1 MNPPRTR
8 FTARPRAGVLVL
20 CVAALP
26 ALTGVVLQVASRSPL
41 TPDVLFL
48 VVDVMVALVYGS
60 VAAVI
65 LSRRSHPVA
74 WLIGFAAVGAGI
86 AALGGGWASY
96 AIAAELPAETIGMAV
111 FGSAWVP
118 GTLSLFLVVP
128 WLVRETRLSRVE
140 GAGLIVSILVT
151 TVMTVQRL
159 VFPMSDNRLTI
170 LAVVVMGLITAL
182 SVLVRRRSGP
192 AAQHPGL
199 GLLALGTAVMAL
211 SFLPLVLVEYTSA
224 SVLLLVPASHLACQA
239 IFPAALLVTMLR
251 NRLWG
256 IDITVSR
263 AVLAGLLTLG
273 MALVYATLVWAASWV
288 VGSSG
293 IAQIIAAVGV
303 VLGVQPIRSWLEQR
317 VQNLIWGQSTSPG
330 TAALRIGASLSTVRD
345 AEEFLNQLAG
355 ALGEALRLE
364 SVTVEVHDESAPFD
378 RSSGGWGT
386 PTSTPVERPV
396 TAGKTT
402 QHDDA
407 APVRLGVV
415 TMTPRPGE
423 RLDRRTLEALD
434 RLQPMIAAGLGLI
447 RSAREVTR
455 ARDAANGARLA
466 ERRLIR
472 RELHDGMGPWLSGLQ
487 LGLQGA
493 RNVLRTDPQAADA
506 VLHALQSETAQRV
519 EDVRM
524 LSRSLLPPVLE
535 ERGLSAAVQ
544 ELATRHAESGFAVEA
559 GGLLTSDPQE
569 LRGLD
574 PRVAAAAYAVISES
588 IINAARHSGAA
599 QSTVTVT
606 VEGTGASRELVV
618 TCSDTGSGR
627 SATDD
632 DGVGTASMRERV
644 EELQGRLTITG
655 RHMEVE
661 SAARECALS
670 STVPA
675 GAPKAPLISAATSA
689 ASSSAGTAADASVSA
704 TASPDLRGS
713 IRAGTLVHARLPLI
727 PPAVAS

>member
-1 MNPPRTR
+1 
-8 FTARPRAGVLVL
+8 
-20 CVAALP
+20 
-26 ALTGVVLQVASRSPL
+26 
-41 TPDVLFL
+41 
-48 VVDVMVALVYGS
+48 
-60 VAAVI
+60 
-65 LSRRSHPVA
+65 
-74 WLIGFAAVGAGI
+74 
-86 AALGGGWASY
+86 
-96 AIAAELPAETIGMAV
+96 
-111 FGSAWVP
+111 
-118 GTLSLFLVVP
+118 
-128 WLVRETRLSRVE
+128 
-140 GAGLIVSILVT
+140 
-151 TVMTVQRL
+151 MTVQRL
-159 VFPMSDNRLTI
+159 VFPMSDNRFTI
-170 LAVVVMGLITAL
+170 LAVVVMGLITAS

-192 AAQHPGL
+192 AAQRPGL

-224 SVLLLVPASHLACQA
+224 SILLLVPASHLTCQA

-256 IDITVSR
+256 IDIAVSR

-303 VLGVQPIRSWLEQR
+303 VLAVQPIRSWLEHR
-317 VQNLIWGQSTSPG
+317 VRSLIWGQSTSPG

-345 AEEFLNQLAG
+345 AEEFLNQLAC

-378 RSSGGWGT
+378 RSNGGWGA

-396 TAGKTT
+396 TIGNTT
-402 QHDDA
+402 QNDDA
-407 APVRLGVV
+407 DSIRLGVV
-415 TMTPRPGE
+415 AVTPRPGE
-423 RLDRRTLEALD
+423 RLDLRTLEALD
-434 RLQPMIAAGLGLI
+434 RLQPMIAAGIGLI
-447 RSAREVTR
+447 RSAREVAR

-493 RNVLRTDPQAADA
+493 RNTLRTDPQAADA

-519 EDVRM
+519 QDVRV

-544 ELATRHAESGFAVEA
+544 ELATRHAASGFAVEA
-559 GGLLTSDPQE
+559 GGLLTSDPHG

-588 IINAARHSGAA
+588 IINAARHSGAT

-618 TCSDTGSGR
+618 TCSDAGAGR
-627 SATDD
+627 SAADD
-632 DGVGTASMRERV
+632 DGVGTSSMRERV
-644 EELQGRLTITG
+644 EELHGRLTITS
-655 RHMEVE
+655 HHLEVE
-661 SAARECALS
+661 PASRKRALS
-670 STVPA
+670 SAVPA
-675 GAPKAPLISAATSA
+675 GAPEAPPTSA
-689 ASSSAGTAADASVSA
+689 TSSSARTGVGADVSA
-704 TASPDLRGS
+704 TASPGLPRS
-713 IRAGTLVHARLPLI
+713 TRAGTLVHARLPLI
-727 PPAVAS
+727 PPAVAP

>member
-1 MNPPRTR
+1 MNQPHTR
-8 FTARPRAGVLVL
+8 FPARPRAGILVLVA
-20 CVAALP
+20 AALP

-74 WLIGFAAVGAGI
+74 WLIGFAAVGAGV

-96 AIAAELPAETIGMAV
+96 AIAAGLPGEMIGMTV

-118 GTLSLFLVVP
+118 GTLSLFLIVP
-128 WLVRETRLSRVE
+128 WLVRETRLSRGE
-140 GAGLIVSILVT
+140 WAGLIASILVT
-151 TVMTVQRL
+151 TVMTVQR
-159 VFPMSDNRLTI
+159 VAFPMSDNRLTI
-170 LAVVVMGLITAL
+170 LAVVVMGLFTAA

-192 AAQHPGL
+192 PAQRPGL

-211 SFLPLVLVEYTSA
+211 SFLPLVLVEYTSS

-256 IDITVSR
+256 IDIAVSR

-273 MALVYATLVWAASWV
+273 MVLVYATLVWAASWV

-293 IAQIIAAVGV
+293 VAQIIAAVGV
-303 VLGVQPIRSWLEQR
+303 VLAVQPIRSWLERR
-317 VQNLIWGQSTSPG
+317 VRSLIWGQSTSPG

-345 AEEFLNQLAG
+345 AEDFLNQLA
-355 ALGEALRLE
+355 AAIGEALRLE
-364 SVTVEVHDESAPFD
+364 SVTVQVHDESAPLD
-378 RSSGGWGT
+378 DETAGT
-386 PTSTPVERPV
+386 PNAAHTGRGVWGVPTSAPVERPV
-396 TAGKTT
+396 TAGKTAENDGAEF
-402 QHDDA
+402 H
-407 APVRLGVV
+407 RLGVV

-434 RLQPMIAAGLGLI
+434 RLQPMIAAGIGLI

-493 RNVLRTDPQAADA
+493 RNVLRTDPQSADA
-506 VLHALQSETAQRV
+506 VLDALQSETAQRV
-519 EDVRM
+519 QDVRM

-535 ERGLSAAVQ
+535 ERGLGAAVE

-559 GGLLTSDPQE
+559 GGLLASNPKE

-599 QSTVTVT
+599 QCTVIVT
-606 VEGTGASRELVV
+606 VEGTGPAQELVV
-618 TCSDTGSGR
+618 TCSDSGSGR

-644 EELQGRLTITG
+644 EELHGRLSITSL
-655 RHMEVE
+655 HAPIQPA
-661 SAARECALS
+661 SREPALS
-670 STVPA
+670 GAVP
-675 GAPKAPLISAATSA
+675 SSA
-689 ASSSAGTAADASVSA
+689 ASTAAEESPSA
-704 TASPDLRGS
+704 TVSLRSPRTP
-713 IRAGTLVHARLPLI
+713 RTGTLVQARLPLV
-727 PPAVAS
+727 PPAVAP